1 MNVQYFMEPTKNL
14 FKKNLTKNLSLKNP
28 IQPNTTPTLN
38 VGLIDSF
45 FRPALLMF
53 KTTLIIKFFNLLGYV
68 HKQIIRDWQE
78 QVILYNFPF
87 SHYNF

>member
-1 MNVQYFMEPTKNL
+1 MEPTKNL

-45 FRPALLMF
+45 FRPILLIF
-53 KTTLIIKFFNLLGYV
+53 K
-68 HKQIIRDWQE
+68 
-78 QVILYNFPF
+78 
-87 SHYNF
+87 